1 MRDAIKYSLLYKFSF
16 RYEIQGQLKVTFV
29 GHWIRLF
36 SSYNRIVEEYT
47 VSFKKQDN
55 FDVLENVIHKK
66 IKIYSSGQSS
76 GIQ

>member
-1 MRDAIKYSLLYKFSF
+1 M
-16 RYEIQGQLKVTFV
+16 G
-29 GHWIRLF
+29 LF

-55 FDVLENVIHKK
+55 IDVLENVIHKK